1 MALTLS
7 VELQDATLEDISAL
21 VKAARSAGAAADA
34 RVTLEE
40 STLKITV
47 EDPRGLPKREPQGL
61 DAWEGRRKNPGP
73 GSDSP
78 SPRHSRPGR
87 SPGAE
92 AQPTG
97 TSGNPLEFL
106 DNQAARRG
114 VDELVDAGSEAI
126 RGIFD
131 FISEHLERNREPGS
145 GRGPAGRRGHS
156 FGSFRDADEDG
167 TRDADEK

>member
-61 DAWEGRRKNPGP
+61 DAWEGRRKNPG
-73 GSDSP
+73 
-78 SPRHSRPGR
+78 
-87 SPGAE
+87 AE

-114 VDELVDAGSEAI
+114 VEELVDAGSEAI
-126 RGIFD
+126 SGIFD